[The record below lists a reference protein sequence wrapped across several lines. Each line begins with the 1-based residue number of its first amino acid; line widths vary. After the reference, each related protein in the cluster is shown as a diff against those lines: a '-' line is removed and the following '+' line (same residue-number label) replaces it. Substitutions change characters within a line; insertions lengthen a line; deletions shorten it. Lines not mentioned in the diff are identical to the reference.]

1 MDFLTKFTRDGFRSL
16 RRTTRE
22 LTQMIR
28 DFDFPS
34 FEEEFNEIENEFKKQ
49 MDKIKERIKNLTDRF
64 VVEVPFDKEKQE
76 LSVSVNKN
84 VLTVVLDS
92 YDESTNTTG
101 NAMTQTT
108 IPEDVDPTTMT
119 QFYDA
124 EKKKLVFV
132 FMKKK
137 IDNAETKNTETT
149 ETVEETTDNTKT
161 ETVEE
166 TTNNTTTENVV
177 AGQTTEWVKSKK
189 ESLMKTILSMY
200 ENGFSYRKIAAETGI
215 SDKTVKRWIQSA
227 LKEE

>member
-28 DFDFPS
+28 DFEFPS
-34 FEEEFNEIENEFKKQ
+34 FEDEFNQIENEFKKQ

-64 VVEVPFDKEKQE
+64 IVEVPFDKEKQQ

-92 YDESTNTTG
+92 YDEATNTTG

-108 IPEDVDPTTMT
+108 IPEDVDPTTMK
-119 QFYDA
+119 QVYDT
-124 EKKKLVFV
+124 ENKKLIFV

-137 IDNAETKNTETT
+137 VNNAETESKET
-149 ETVEETTDNTKT
+149 T

-166 TTNNTTTENVV
+166 TTNNTTTENVSE
-177 AGQTTEWVKSKK
+177 QTTEGVKPKK

>member
-22 LTQMIR
+22 ITQMIR
-28 DFDFPS
+28 DFEFPS
-34 FEEEFNEIENEFKKQ
+34 FEDEFNQIENEFKKQ

-64 VVEVPFDKEKQE
+64 IVEVPFDKEKQE

-92 YDESTNTTG
+92 YDEATNTTG

-108 IPEDVDPTTMT
+108 IPEDVDPTTMK
-119 QFYDA
+119 QVYDT
-124 EKKKLVFV
+124 ENKKLIFV

-137 IDNAETKNTETT
+137 ANNAETESTET
-149 ETVEETTDNTKT
+149 T

-166 TTNNTTTENVV
+166 TTNNTTTESVV
-177 AGQTTEWVKSKK
+177 AEQTTEGVKPKK

>member
-28 DFDFPS
+28 DFEFPS
-34 FEEEFNEIENEFKKQ
+34 FENEFNQIENEFKKQ

-64 VVEVPFDKEKQE
+64 IVEVPFDKEKQQ

-92 YDESTNTTG
+92 YDEATNTTG

-108 IPEDVDPTTMT
+108 IPEDVDPTTMK
-119 QFYDA
+119 QVYDT
-124 EKKKLVFV
+124 ENKKLIFV

-137 IDNAETKNTETT
+137 VNNAETESTETT
-149 ETVEETTDNTKT
+149 ETVD
-161 ETVEE
+161 E
-166 TTNNTTTENVV
+166 TTNNATTESVV
-177 AGQTTEWVKSKK
+177 AEQTTEGVKPKK

>member
-28 DFDFPS
+28 DFEFPS
-34 FEEEFNEIENEFKKQ
+34 FEDEFNQIENEFKKQ

-64 VVEVPFDKEKQE
+64 IVEVPFDKEKQE

-92 YDESTNTTG
+92 YDEVTNTTG

-108 IPEDVDPTTMT
+108 IPEDVDPTTMK
-119 QFYDA
+119 QVYDT
-124 EKKKLVFV
+124 ENKKLIFV

-137 IDNAETKNTETT
+137 VNNAETERTET
-149 ETVEETTDNTKT
+149 T

-166 TTNNTTTENVV
+166 TTNNTTAESV
-177 AGQTTEWVKSKK
+177 AEQTTEGVKPKK

>member
-22 LTQMIR
+22 ITQMIR
-28 DFDFPS
+28 DFEFPS
-34 FEEEFNEIENEFKKQ
+34 FEDEFNQIENEFKKQ

-64 VVEVPFDKEKQE
+64 IVEVPFDKEKQE

-92 YDESTNTTG
+92 YDEATNTTG

-108 IPEDVDPTTMT
+108 IPEDVDPTTMK
-119 QFYDA
+119 QVYDT
-124 EKKKLVFV
+124 ENKKLIFV

-137 IDNAETKNTETT
+137 VNNTETEST
-149 ETVEETTDNTKT
+149 ETT

-166 TTNNTTTENVV
+166 TTNNTTTESVV
-177 AGQTTEWVKSKK
+177 AEQTTEGVKPKK

>member
-28 DFDFPS
+28 DFEFPS
-34 FEEEFNEIENEFKKQ
+34 FEDEFNEIENAFKKQ

-64 VVEVPFDKEKQE
+64 IVEVPFDKEKQE

-92 YDESTNTTG
+92 YDEATNTTG

-119 QFYDA
+119 QFYD
-124 EKKKLVFV
+124 KDNKKLVFV

-137 IDNAETKNTETT
+137 INKVETEDTET
-149 ETVEETTDNTKT
+149 T

-166 TTNNTTTENVV
+166 TTNNTTTESVV
-177 AGQTTEWVKSKK
+177 AEQTTEGVKPKK
-189 ESLMKTILSMY
+189 ESLMKTILAMH

>member
-149 ETVEETTDNTKT
+149 ETVEETA
-161 ETVEE
+161 
-166 TTNNTTTENVV
+166 NNTTTENVV

>member
-22 LTQMIR
+22 ITQMIR
-28 DFDFPS
+28 DFEFPS
-34 FEEEFNEIENEFKKQ
+34 FEDEFNQIENEFKKQ

-64 VVEVPFDKEKQE
+64 IVEVPFDKEKQQ

-92 YDESTNTTG
+92 YDEATNTTG

-108 IPEDVDPTTMT
+108 IPEDVDPTTMK
-119 QFYDA
+119 QVYDT
-124 EKKKLVFV
+124 ENKKLIFV

-137 IDNAETKNTETT
+137 VNNAETENTETT
-149 ETVEETTDNTKT
+149 ETVK
-161 ETVEE
+161 E
-166 TTNNTTTENVV
+166 TTNSTTTTENVSE
-177 AGQTTEWVKSKK
+177 QTTEGVKPKK

>member
-22 LTQMIR
+22 LAQMIR
-28 DFDFPS
+28 DFEFPS
-34 FEEEFNEIENEFKKQ
+34 FEYEFNDIENELKKQ

-64 VVEVPFDKEKQE
+64 IVEVPFDKEKQQ

-92 YDESTNTTG
+92 YDEATNTTG

-108 IPEDVDPTTMT
+108 IPEDVDPTTMK
-119 QFYDA
+119 QVYDT
-124 EKKKLVFV
+124 ENKKLIFV

-137 IDNAETKNTETT
+137 VNNAETESTETT
-149 ETVEETTDNTKT
+149 ETVD
-161 ETVEE
+161 E
-166 TTNNTTTENVV
+166 TTNNATTESVSE
-177 AGQTTEWVKSKK
+177 QTTEGVKPKK

>member
-34 FEEEFNEIENEFKKQ
+34 FEDEFNEIENAFKKQ

-64 VVEVPFDKEKQE
+64 IVEVPFDKEKQE

-92 YDESTNTTG
+92 YDEATNTTG

-119 QFYDA
+119 QFYD
-124 EKKKLVFV
+124 KDNKKLVFV

-137 IDNAETKNTETT
+137 INNVETENTETT
-149 ETVEETTDNTKT
+149 ETVEG
-161 ETVEE
+161 
-166 TTNNTTTENVV
+166 TTNNTTTESVV
-177 AGQTTEWVKSKK
+177 AEQTTEGVKPKK
-189 ESLMKTILSMY
+189 ESLMKTILAMH

>member
-28 DFDFPS
+28 DFEFPS
-34 FEEEFNEIENEFKKQ
+34 FEDEFNQIENEFKKQ

-64 VVEVPFDKEKQE
+64 IVEVPFDKEKQQ

-92 YDESTNTTG
+92 YDEATNTTG

-108 IPEDVDPTTMT
+108 IPEDVDPTTMK
-119 QFYDA
+119 QVYDT
-124 EKKKLVFV
+124 ENKKLIFV

-137 IDNAETKNTETT
+137 VNNAETESTET
-149 ETVEETTDNTKT
+149 T

-166 TTNNTTTENVV
+166 TTNNTTTTESVSE
-177 AGQTTEWVKSKK
+177 QTTEGVKQKK

>member
-28 DFDFPS
+28 DFEFPS
-34 FEEEFNEIENEFKKQ
+34 FEDEFNQIENEFKKQ

-64 VVEVPFDKEKQE
+64 IVEVPFDKEKQE

-92 YDESTNTTG
+92 YDEATNTTG

-108 IPEDVDPTTMT
+108 IPEDVDPTTMK
-119 QFYDA
+119 QVYDT
-124 EKKKLVFV
+124 ENKKLIFV

-137 IDNAETKNTETT
+137 INNSETENTETT
-149 ETVEETTDNTKT
+149 ETVED
-161 ETVEE
+161 
-166 TTNNTTTENVV
+166 TTNNTTTESVSE
-177 AGQTTEWVKSKK
+177 QTTEGVKPKK

>member
-28 DFDFPS
+28 DFEFPS
-34 FEEEFNEIENEFKKQ
+34 FENEFNEIENAFKKQ

-64 VVEVPFDKEKQE
+64 IVEVPFDKEKQE

-92 YDESTNTTG
+92 YDEATNTTG

-119 QFYDA
+119 QFYDK
-124 EKKKLVFV
+124 ENKKLVFV

-137 IDNAETKNTETT
+137 VDNVETENTETT
-149 ETVEETTDNTKT
+149 ETVEETT
-161 ETVEE
+161 
-166 TTNNTTTENVV
+166 NTTTTESVV
-177 AGQTTEWVKSKK
+177 AEQTTEGVKPKK
-189 ESLMKTILSMY
+189 ESLMKTILAMH

>member
-1 MDFLTKFTRDGFRSL
+1 MDFLTNFTRDGFRSL

-22 LTQMIR
+22 LAQMIR
-28 DFDFPS
+28 DFEFRS
-34 FEEEFNEIENEFKKQ
+34 FEDEFNEIENAFKKQ

-64 VVEVPFDKEKQE
+64 IVEVPFDKEKQE
-76 LSVSVNKN
+76 LSVNVNKN
-84 VLTVVLDS
+84 VLTVVIDS
-92 YDESTNTTG
+92 YDEATNTTG

-108 IPEDVDPTTMT
+108 IPEDVDPTTMA
-119 QFYDA
+119 QFYDK
-124 EKKKLVFV
+124 ENKKLVFV

-137 IDNAETKNTETT
+137 IDNVETKNTET
-149 ETVEETTDNTKT
+149 T

-177 AGQTTEWVKSKK
+177 AEQTTENVVAEQKAEGVKPKK
-189 ESLMKTILSMY
+189 ESLMKTILEMY
-200 ENGFSYRKIAAETGI
+200 ENGLSYRKIAAETCI

>member
-28 DFDFPS
+28 DFEFPS
-34 FEEEFNEIENEFKKQ
+34 FEDEFNQIENEFKKQ

-64 VVEVPFDKEKQE
+64 IVEVPFDKEKQE

-92 YDESTNTTG
+92 YDEATNTTG

-108 IPEDVDPTTMT
+108 IPEDVDPTTMK
-119 QFYDA
+119 QVYDT
-124 EKKKLVFV
+124 ENKKLIFV

-137 IDNAETKNTETT
+137 VNNAETESTET
-149 ETVEETTDNTKT
+149 T

-166 TTNNTTTENVV
+166 TTNNTTAESV
-177 AGQTTEWVKSKK
+177 AEQTTEGVKPKK

-200 ENGFSYRKIAAETGI
+200 ENGFSYRKIAAENGI

>member
-28 DFDFPS
+28 DFEFPS
-34 FEEEFNEIENEFKKQ
+34 FEDEFNQIENEFKKQ

-64 VVEVPFDKEKQE
+64 IVEVPFDKEKQE

-92 YDESTNTTG
+92 YDEATNTTG

-108 IPEDVDPTTMT
+108 IPEDVDPTTMK
-119 QFYDA
+119 QVYDT
-124 EKKKLVFV
+124 ENKKLIFV

-137 IDNAETKNTETT
+137 INNSETENTET
-149 ETVEETTDNTKT
+149 T

-166 TTNNTTTENVV
+166 TTNNTTTESVSE
-177 AGQTTEWVKSKK
+177 QTTEGVKPKK

>member
-28 DFDFPS
+28 DFEFPS
-34 FEEEFNEIENEFKKQ
+34 FEDEFNQIENEFKKQ
-49 MDKIKERIKNLTDRF
+49 MDKIKETIKNLTDRF
-64 VVEVPFDKEKQE
+64 IVEVPFDKEKQQ

-92 YDESTNTTG
+92 YDEATNTTG

-108 IPEDVDPTTMT
+108 IPEDVDPTTMK
-119 QFYDA
+119 QVYDT
-124 EKKKLVFV
+124 ENKKLIFV

-137 IDNAETKNTETT
+137 VNNAETESTET
-149 ETVEETTDNTKT
+149 T

-166 TTNNTTTENVV
+166 TTNNTTTESVSE
-177 AGQTTEWVKSKK
+177 QTTEGVKPKK

>member
-28 DFDFPS
+28 DFEFPS
-34 FEEEFNEIENEFKKQ
+34 FEDEFNQIENEFKKQ

-64 VVEVPFDKEKQE
+64 IVEVPFDKEKQE

-92 YDESTNTTG
+92 YDEVTNTTG

-108 IPEDVDPTTMT
+108 IPEDVDPTTMK
-119 QFYDA
+119 QVYDT
-124 EKKKLVFV
+124 ENKKLIFV

-137 IDNAETKNTETT
+137 VNNAETESTETT
-149 ETVEETTDNTKT
+149 ETVEETTNTI
-161 ETVEE
+161 
-166 TTNNTTTENVV
+166 TTESVSE
-177 AGQTTEWVKSKK
+177 QTTEGVKPKK

>member
-22 LTQMIR
+22 ITQMIR
-28 DFDFPS
+28 DFEFPS
-34 FEEEFNEIENEFKKQ
+34 FENEFNQIENEFKKQ

-64 VVEVPFDKEKQE
+64 IVEVPFDKEKQQ

-92 YDESTNTTG
+92 YDEATNTTG

-108 IPEDVDPTTMT
+108 IPEDVDPTTMK
-119 QFYDA
+119 QVYDT
-124 EKKKLVFV
+124 ENKKLIFV

-137 IDNAETKNTETT
+137 VNNAETEITETT
-149 ETVEETTDNTKT
+149 ETVEETT
-161 ETVEE
+161 
-166 TTNNTTTENVV
+166 NTTTTESVSE
-177 AGQTTEWVKSKK
+177 QTTEGVKPKK

>member
-28 DFDFPS
+28 DFEFPS
-34 FEEEFNEIENEFKKQ
+34 FVDEFNQIENEFKKQ

-64 VVEVPFDKEKQE
+64 IVEVPFDKEKQE

-92 YDESTNTTG
+92 YDEATNTTG

-108 IPEDVDPTTMT
+108 IPEDVDPTTMK
-119 QFYDA
+119 QVYDT
-124 EKKKLVFV
+124 ENKKLIFV

-137 IDNAETKNTETT
+137 VNNAETESTET
-149 ETVEETTDNTKT
+149 T

-166 TTNNTTTENVV
+166 TTNNTTTESVSE
-177 AGQTTEWVKSKK
+177 QTTEGVKPKK

>member
-1 MDFLTKFTRDGFRSL
+1 MDFLTMFTRNGFRSL

-28 DFDFPS
+28 DFEFPS
-34 FEEEFNEIENEFKKQ
+34 FEDEFNEIENAFKKQ
-49 MDKIKERIKNLTDRF
+49 MDKIKEKIKNLTDRF
-64 VVEVPFDKEKQE
+64 IVEVPFDKEKQE

-92 YDESTNTTG
+92 YDETTNTTG

-119 QFYDA
+119 QFYD
-124 EKKKLVFV
+124 KNNKKLVFV

-137 IDNAETKNTETT
+137 INNVETEDTETT
-149 ETVEETTDNTKT
+149 ETVEG
-161 ETVEE
+161 

-177 AGQTTEWVKSKK
+177 AEQTTEGVKPKK
-189 ESLMKTILSMY
+189 ESLMKTILAMH

>member
-28 DFDFPS
+28 DFEFPS
-34 FEEEFNEIENEFKKQ
+34 FEDEFNQIENEFKKQ

-64 VVEVPFDKEKQE
+64 IVEVPFDKEKQE

-92 YDESTNTTG
+92 YDEATNTTG

-108 IPEDVDPTTMT
+108 IPEDVDPTTMK
-119 QFYDA
+119 QVYDT
-124 EKKKLVFV
+124 ENKKLIFV

-137 IDNAETKNTETT
+137 VNNAETESTET
-149 ETVEETTDNTKT
+149 T

-166 TTNNTTTENVV
+166 TTNNTTAESV
-177 AGQTTEWVKSKK
+177 AEQTTEGVKPKK

-200 ENGFSYRKIAAETGI
+200 ENGFSYRKIAAETSI

>member
-28 DFDFPS
+28 DFEFPS
-34 FEEEFNEIENEFKKQ
+34 FEDEFNEIENAFKKQ

-64 VVEVPFDKEKQE
+64 IVEVPFDKEKQE

-92 YDESTNTTG
+92 YDEATNTTG

-119 QFYDA
+119 QFYDK
-124 EKKKLVFV
+124 ENKKLVFV

-137 IDNAETKNTETT
+137 INKVETEDTET
-149 ETVEETTDNTKT
+149 T

-166 TTNNTTTENVV
+166 TTNNTTTESVV
-177 AGQTTEWVKSKK
+177 AEQTTEGVKPKK
-189 ESLMKTILSMY
+189 ESLMKTILAMH

>member
-28 DFDFPS
+28 DFEFPS
-34 FEEEFNEIENEFKKQ
+34 FEYEFNDIENEFKKQ

-64 VVEVPFDKEKQE
+64 IVEVPFNKEKQE

-92 YDESTNTTG
+92 YDEATNTTG

-108 IPEDVDPTTMT
+108 IPEDVDPTTMK
-119 QFYDA
+119 QVYDT
-124 EKKKLVFV
+124 ENKKLVFV

-137 IDNAETKNTETT
+137 VNNAETESKETT
-149 ETVEETTDNTKT
+149 ETVEK
-161 ETVEE
+161 
-166 TTNNTTTENVV
+166 TTNNTTTESVSE
-177 AGQTTEWVKSKK
+177 QTTEGVKPKK

>member
-22 LTQMIR
+22 LAQMIR
-28 DFDFPS
+28 DFEFPS
-34 FEEEFNEIENEFKKQ
+34 FEDEFNQIENEFKKQ

-64 VVEVPFDKEKQE
+64 IVEVPFDKEKQE

-92 YDESTNTTG
+92 YDEATNTTG

-119 QFYDA
+119 QFYDK
-124 EKKKLVFV
+124 ENKKLVFV

-137 IDNAETKNTETT
+137 VDNVETENTETT
-149 ETVEETTDNTKT
+149 ETVEEAT
-161 ETVEE
+161 
-166 TTNNTTTENVV
+166 NTTTTESVV
-177 AGQTTEWVKSKK
+177 AEQTTEGVKPKK
-189 ESLMKTILSMY
+189 ESLMKTILAMH

>member
-28 DFDFPS
+28 DFEFPS
-34 FEEEFNEIENEFKKQ
+34 FEDEFNQIENEFKKQ

-64 VVEVPFDKEKQE
+64 IVEVPFDKEKQQ

-92 YDESTNTTG
+92 YDEATNTTG

-108 IPEDVDPTTMT
+108 IPEDVDPTTMK
-119 QFYDA
+119 QVYDT
-124 EKKKLVFV
+124 ENKKLIFV

-137 IDNAETKNTETT
+137 VNNAETESTETT
-149 ETVEETTDNTKT
+149 ETVK
-161 ETVEE
+161 E
-166 TTNNTTTENVV
+166 TTNNTTTESVV
-177 AGQTTEWVKSKK
+177 AEQTTEGVKPKK

>member
-22 LTQMIR
+22 ITQMIR
-28 DFDFPS
+28 DFEFPS
-34 FEEEFNEIENEFKKQ
+34 FEDEFNQIENEFKKQ

-64 VVEVPFDKEKQE
+64 IVEVPFDKEKQE

-92 YDESTNTTG
+92 YDEATNTTG

-108 IPEDVDPTTMT
+108 IPEDVDPTTMK
-119 QFYDA
+119 QVYDT
-124 EKKKLVFV
+124 ENKKLIFV

-137 IDNAETKNTETT
+137 VNNTETEST
-149 ETVEETTDNTKT
+149 ETT

-166 TTNNTTTENVV
+166 TTNNTTTESVSE
-177 AGQTTEWVKSKK
+177 QTTEGVKPKK

>member
-28 DFDFPS
+28 DFEFPS
-34 FEEEFNEIENEFKKQ
+34 FENEFNEIENAFKKQ

-64 VVEVPFDKEKQE
+64 IVEVPFDKEKQE

-92 YDESTNTTG
+92 YDEATNTTG

-119 QFYDA
+119 QFYD
-124 EKKKLVFV
+124 KDNKKLVFV

-137 IDNAETKNTETT
+137 INKVETEATET
-149 ETVEETTDNTKT
+149 T

-166 TTNNTTTENVV
+166 TTNNTTTESVV
-177 AGQTTEWVKSKK
+177 AEQTTEGVKPKK
-189 ESLMKTILSMY
+189 ESLMKTILAMH

>member
-34 FEEEFNEIENEFKKQ
+34 FEDEFNQIENEFKKQ

-64 VVEVPFDKEKQE
+64 IVEVPFDKEKQK

-92 YDESTNTTG
+92 YDEATNTTG

-108 IPEDVDPTTMT
+108 IPEDVDPTTMK
-119 QFYDA
+119 QLYDT
-124 EKKKLVFV
+124 ENKKLVFV

-137 IDNAETKNTETT
+137 VNNAETESTET
-149 ETVEETTDNTKT
+149 T

-166 TTNNTTTENVV
+166 TTNNTTTESIV
-177 AGQTTEWVKSKK
+177 AEQTTEGAKPKK

>member
-1 MDFLTKFTRDGFRSL
+1 MDFLTNFTRDGFRSL

-34 FEEEFNEIENEFKKQ
+34 FEDEFNEIENAFKKQ

-64 VVEVPFDKEKQE
+64 IVEVPFDKEKQE
-76 LSVSVNKN
+76 LSVNVNKN
-84 VLTVVLDS
+84 VLTVVIDS
-92 YDESTNTTG
+92 YDEATNTTG

-108 IPEDVDPTTMT
+108 IPEDVDPTTMA
-119 QFYDA
+119 QFYDK
-124 EKKKLVFV
+124 ENKKLVFV

-137 IDNAETKNTETT
+137 IDNVETKNTET
-149 ETVEETTDNTKT
+149 T

-177 AGQTTEWVKSKK
+177 AEQTTENVVAEQKAEGVKPKK
-189 ESLMKTILSMY
+189 ESLMKTILEMY
-200 ENGFSYRKIAAETGI
+200 ENGLSYRKIAAETCI

>member
-1 MDFLTKFTRDGFRSL
+1 MDFLTKFTRDGFRSI

-22 LTQMIR
+22 LAQMIR
-28 DFDFPS
+28 DFEFPS
-34 FEEEFNEIENEFKKQ
+34 FEDEFNQIENEFKKQ

-64 VVEVPFDKEKQE
+64 IVEVPFDKEKQE

-92 YDESTNTTG
+92 YDEATNTTG

-108 IPEDVDPTTMT
+108 IPEDVDPTTMK
-119 QFYDA
+119 QFYDT
-124 EKKKLVFV
+124 ENKKLVFV

-137 IDNAETKNTETT
+137 VNNSGTESTET
-149 ETVEETTDNTKT
+149 T

-166 TTNNTTTENVV
+166 TTNNTTTASV
-177 AGQTTEWVKSKK
+177 AEQATEGVKTKK

>member
-28 DFDFPS
+28 DFEFPS
-34 FEEEFNEIENEFKKQ
+34 FEYEFNDIENEFKKQ

-64 VVEVPFDKEKQE
+64 IVEVPFDKEKQE

-92 YDESTNTTG
+92 YDEATNTTG

-108 IPEDVDPTTMT
+108 IPEDVDPTTMK
-119 QFYDA
+119 QVYDT
-124 EKKKLVFV
+124 ENKKLIFV

-137 IDNAETKNTETT
+137 VNNAETESKETT
-149 ETVEETTDNTKT
+149 ETVEK
-161 ETVEE
+161 
-166 TTNNTTTENVV
+166 TTNNTTTESVSE
-177 AGQTTEWVKSKK
+177 QTTEGVKPKK

>member
-22 LTQMIR
+22 LAQMIR
-28 DFDFPS
+28 DFEFPS
-34 FEEEFNEIENEFKKQ
+34 FEYEFNDIENEFKKQ

-64 VVEVPFDKEKQE
+64 IVEVPFDKEKQE

-92 YDESTNTTG
+92 YDEATNTTG

-108 IPEDVDPTTMT
+108 IPEDVDPTTMK
-119 QFYDA
+119 QFYDT
-124 EKKKLVFV
+124 ENKKLVFV

-137 IDNAETKNTETT
+137 VNNAETESAET
-149 ETVEETTDNTKT
+149 T

-166 TTNNTTTENVV
+166 TTNNTTTESVSE
-177 AGQTTEWVKSKK
+177 QTTEGVKTKK

>member
-28 DFDFPS
+28 DFEFPS
-34 FEEEFNEIENEFKKQ
+34 FEDEFNQIENEFKKQ

-64 VVEVPFDKEKQE
+64 IVEVPFDKEKQQ

-92 YDESTNTTG
+92 YDEATNTTG

-108 IPEDVDPTTMT
+108 IPEDVDPTTMK
-119 QFYDA
+119 QVYDT
-124 EKKKLVFV
+124 ENKKLIFV

-137 IDNAETKNTETT
+137 VNNAETESTET
-149 ETVEETTDNTKT
+149 T

-166 TTNNTTTENVV
+166 TTNNTTTDSVSE
-177 AGQTTEWVKSKK
+177 QTTEGVKAKK

>member
-28 DFDFPS
+28 DFEFPS
-34 FEEEFNEIENEFKKQ
+34 FEDEFNQIENEFKKQ

-64 VVEVPFDKEKQE
+64 IVEVPFDKEKQE

-92 YDESTNTTG
+92 YDEVTNTTG

-108 IPEDVDPTTMT
+108 IPEDVDPTTMK
-119 QFYDA
+119 QVYDT
-124 EKKKLVFV
+124 ENKKLIFV

-137 IDNAETKNTETT
+137 VNNAETESTET
-149 ETVEETTDNTKT
+149 T

-166 TTNNTTTENVV
+166 TTNNTTAESV
-177 AGQTTEWVKSKK
+177 AEQTTEGVKPKK

>member
-22 LTQMIR
+22 ITQMIR
-28 DFDFPS
+28 DFEFPS
-34 FEEEFNEIENEFKKQ
+34 FEDEFNQIENEFKKQ

-64 VVEVPFDKEKQE
+64 IVEVPFDKEKQE

-92 YDESTNTTG
+92 YDEATNTTG
-101 NAMTQTT
+101 NAMTQTA
-108 IPEDVDPTTMT
+108 IPEDVDPTTMK
-119 QFYDA
+119 QVYDT
-124 EKKKLVFV
+124 ENKKLIFV

-137 IDNAETKNTETT
+137 VNNAETESTET
-149 ETVEETTDNTKT
+149 T

-166 TTNNTTTENVV
+166 TTNNTTAESV
-177 AGQTTEWVKSKK
+177 AEQTTEGAKPKK

>member
-1 MDFLTKFTRDGFRSL
+1 MDFLTKFTRDGLRSL

-28 DFDFPS
+28 DFEFPS
-34 FEEEFNEIENEFKKQ
+34 FEDEFNQIENEFKKQ

-64 VVEVPFDKEKQE
+64 IVEVPFDKEKQE

-92 YDESTNTTG
+92 YDEATNTTG

-108 IPEDVDPTTMT
+108 IPEDVDPTTMK
-119 QFYDA
+119 QLYDT
-124 EKKKLVFV
+124 ENKKLVFV

-137 IDNAETKNTETT
+137 VNNAETESTET
-149 ETVEETTDNTKT
+149 T

-166 TTNNTTTENVV
+166 TTNNTTTESIV
-177 AGQTTEWVKSKK
+177 AEQTTEGAKPKK